1 MKRPYEVFQRSVVNQ
16 SARNGI
22 PLLIVI
28 HCTEGQNILNSI
40 NDLRNLGD
48 WFDNPAAQCSAHVG
62 VDAEGHS
69 AMYVRDSR
77 KAWHVAEFNSSALGI
92 EMIGRAAQTFW
103 PDKQM
108 RKSAKY
114 VAYWS
119 KRYGYPVRKAK
130 VNTRS
135 GAILRSGVI
144 RHSELGTL
152 GGNHNDPGTSFKMTR
167 LLWLARFY
175 RAKG

>member
-1 MKRPYEVFQRSVVNQ
+1 MRRPYERIKRSVVNQ
-16 SARNGI
+16 SSRNAT
-22 PLLIVI
+22 PSLIVI
-28 HCTEGQNILNSI
+28 HCTEGQNILKSI

-48 WFDNPAAQCSAHVG
+48 WFDTPSAQCSAHVG
-62 VDAEGHS
+62 VDSEGYS
-69 AMYVRDSR
+69 AQYVRDSK
-77 KAWHVAEFNSSALGI
+77 KAWHVGFYNSRALGI

-108 RKSAKY
+108 RKTAQY
-114 VAYWS
+114 VAYFS
-119 KRYGYPVRKAK
+119 KRHRIPVRKAK
-130 VNTRS
+130 VNKT
-135 GAILRSGVI
+135 GVVLRSGVI

-152 GGNHNDPGTSFKMTR
+152 GGNHNDPGTRFKMTR

>member
-28 HCTEGQNILNSI
+28 HCTEGQNMPGVS
-40 NDLRNLGD
+40 DLRNLGD

-92 EMIGRAAQTFW
+92 EMI
-103 PDKQM
+103 
-108 RKSAKY
+108 
-114 VAYWS
+114 VA
-119 KRYGYPVRKAK
+119 
-130 VNTRS
+130 
-135 GAILRSGVI
+135 L
-144 RHSELGTL
+144 
-152 GGNHNDPGTSFKMTR
+152 
-167 LLWLARFY
+167 
-175 RAKG
+175 